1 MTKTRPKHLDLTKI
15 RLPLPGLVSILHRI
29 SGFGLFLFL
38 PFLLYLLQ
46 SSLASTDSYVR
57 YRAAIDNPLV
67 MLILL
72 GLLWA
77 YLHHFCAGIR
87 FLLLDVHVG
96 TDLPAARQSSRL
108 VLAVSLVL
116 TLILGVFLW

>member
-1 MTKTRPKHLDLTKI
+1 MTKTRPKYLDLAKI

-46 SSLASTDSYVR
+46 SSLASPDSYIR
-57 YRAAIDNPLV
+57 YRGTIEQPFV
-67 MLILL
+67 KVILI

-77 YLHHFCAGIR
+77 YVHHFLAGIR
-87 FLLLDVHVG
+87 FLALDLHYG
-96 TDLPAARQSSRL
+96 IDLPQARNTSRM
-108 VLAVSLVL
+108 VLTVSLVL
-116 TLILGVFLW
+116 TLILGAFLW